1 MDELKAKLIERIKRA
16 PSVESFR
23 FALPE
28 KINFIPGQ
36 FLQIIFDQASRE
48 NKELN
53 KYLSLSSSPTK
64 EYIEVTK
71 RISQSNFS
79 QKLLNL
85 KSGDEVLVRIPMG
98 SCIFKDEYPKIAFLI
113 GGIGITPVIS
123 ILEYIV
129 AKKLWTEAVL
139 FYSNRSDNDIAFR
152 EELDTWQ
159 EANKNIKVFYTV
171 TECRSQDKACL
182 FGYIDKKLLSEK
194 ACNFKD
200 TIIYIFGPPQM
211 VEAMHNLALKI
222 ECKKEHIKTEKFI
235 GY

>member
-1 MDELKAKLIERIKRA
+1 MKELRVKLIERIKRT

-23 FALPE
+23 FIPPE
-28 KINFIPGQ
+28 KIDFIPGQ
-36 FLQIIFDQASRE
+36 FLQVIFDE
-48 NKELN
+48 INKRNEELN
-53 KYLSLSSSPTK
+53 KYLSLSCSPTK
-64 EYIEVTK
+64 EYIEITK
-71 RISQSNFS
+71 RISQSSFS
-79 QKLLNL
+79 QRLLQL
-85 KSGDEVLVRIPMG
+85 KPRDEVLIKVPLG
-98 SCIFKDEYPKIAFLI
+98 GCVFQEDYKKIAFLI

-152 EELDTWQ
+152 EELDSWQ
-159 EANKNIKVFYTV
+159 ETNKNIKVFYTV
-171 TECRSQDKACL
+171 TECRSQDKACP

-211 VEAMHNLALKI
+211 VEAMHNLASKL
-222 ECKKEHIKTEKFI
+222 ECKKENIKTEKFI